1 MDADQL
7 RDFLS
12 KPMSNR
18 GEEFMKRNQ
27 PSPEAQPSNAIA
39 QHDSAIRNHLAGLV
53 RALLQEGDP
62 QKLHDLLIE
71 HRNFI
76 DSILDLLNPKT

>member
-7 RDFLS
+7 RDFLG
-12 KPMSNR
+12 KPTSNR
-18 GEEFMKRNQ
+18 AEDFMKRSQ
-27 PSPEAQPSNAIA
+27 PSTAAPSNAIA

-53 RALLQEGDP
+53 RAVLQEGNP
-62 QKLHDLLIE
+62 QKLQDLLIE